1 MSATPFYSV
10 LNLFF
15 VLVVSYEVQ
24 TAVVME
30 IFIVEV
36 LDGLQFEL

>member
-1 MSATPFYSV
+1 MSATSFYSV